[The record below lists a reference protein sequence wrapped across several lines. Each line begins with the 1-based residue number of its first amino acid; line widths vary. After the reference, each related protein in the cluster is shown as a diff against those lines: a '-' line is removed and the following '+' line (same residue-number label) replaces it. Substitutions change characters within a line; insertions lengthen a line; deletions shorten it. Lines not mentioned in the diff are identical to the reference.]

1 MKNEKEFVKKD
12 NKLRMENDAR
22 LLADLICLNYEY
34 FNDNLID
41 VNRIYRTLH
50 DTVNYK
56 KDEEKNKR
64 TCFYIYKSRL
74 WIRTK

>member
-1 MKNEKEFVKKD
+1 MKNEKQFVKKD
-12 NKLRMENDAR
+12 NKLRMENDAI

-41 VNRIYRTLH
+41 VNRIYRSIH

-56 KDEEKNKR
+56 KDEGKK
-64 TCFYIYKSRL
+64 
-74 WIRTK
+74 

>member
-1 MKNEKEFVKKD
+1 MKNEKKFVKKD

-22 LLADLICLNYEY
+22 LLVDLICLNYEY

-56 KDEEKNKR
+56 KDEEKK
-64 TCFYIYKSRL
+64 
-74 WIRTK
+74 

>member
-50 DTVNYK
+50 DKVNYK
-56 KDEEKNKR
+56 KDEEKK
-64 TCFYIYKSRL
+64 
-74 WIRTK
+74 

>member
-1 MKNEKEFVKKD
+1 
-12 NKLRMENDAR
+12 MENDAI

-41 VNRIYRTLH
+41 VNRIYRTFH

-56 KDEEKNKR
+56 KDEGKK
-64 TCFYIYKSRL
+64 
-74 WIRTK
+74 